1 MVRLYVAIW
10 LYGMVQLVHGMDV
23 YMPYGCMAIWLYGYG
38 TVWLCMSI
46 WLPMAIWLHGYMARW
61 LRHGTAVYGYMATW
75 LYGYV
80 AMVYGDMPTWL
91 FCYGLV
97 WLYMAMRLYGFGM
110 GESGWM

>member
-1 MVRLYVAIW
+1 
-10 LYGMVQLVHGMDV
+10 
-23 YMPYGCMAIWLYGYG
+23 MAIWLYGYG

-46 WLPMAIWLHGYMARW
+46 WLSIAIWLHGYMARW

-110 GESGWM
+110 GEWLHG